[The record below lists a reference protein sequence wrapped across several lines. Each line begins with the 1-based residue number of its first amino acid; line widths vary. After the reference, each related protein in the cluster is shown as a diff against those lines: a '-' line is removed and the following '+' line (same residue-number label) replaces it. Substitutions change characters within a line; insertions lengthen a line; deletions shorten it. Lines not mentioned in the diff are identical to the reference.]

1 MDVIKSAGLSDS
13 IINNPTDEQNDINK
27 YDMTSNNDLYRI
39 SSYMDKN
46 TEDNFR
52 NMYNTGFGRFA
63 QYNDDGG
70 DFQTDETKFY
80 ADTIFPCNLAL
91 EQSCPMNEECLPI
104 SMIKSRK
111 GFCNCINDYQ
121 RNDQGKCVK
130 SIDKLADKIYK
141 IANDVG
147 LDVDNNNN
155 NGGENTNDAGT
166 KPDLLIDPTEIDGK
180 KLTVSINSKTVRLP
194 EKEVQLAAYTIPDEK
209 SSGDTYQ
216 YLWTLI
222 SQPSGEINGTMSDQR
237 KDHVKLSNLS
247 EGLYKFKVIVTGTNT
262 NSYGETY
269 ANVTVL
275 PEKHINKP
283 PIVIITPVQQTVK
296 LPTSNAILDGS
307 TSTDDDKIV
316 SWHWDLIQGPIGYQP
331 KLPETSTL
339 LLDDLSA
346 PGNYTF
352 RLTIADSDGAKNSTT
367 ASITVLK
374 IIDYPPEANAG
385 SNVIVYLPHNNVT
398 LNGSLST
405 DDRKIVAW
413 EWTKDSND
421 VSKAVD
427 MQDTR
432 TPYLKLSN
440 LEEGIYTFDL
450 KVTDESNQ
458 SSSAKVHVFVKKPTN
473 LPPIANAGT
482 NITINLPKTWTIL
495 NGTQSSD
502 NIKIIHYEWS
512 LISGPPSE
520 VKILNSTNVL
530 ANVTGLTIGQYI
542 FQLYVNDENNN
553 NATDQVWI
561 KVVQEK
567 NTPPIANAGGDQ
579 SVTLPTKTIY
589 LNGTKSNDD
598 FRIVNFTWTRDGSS
612 LAMGTIVGDSNHE
625 PVLIVSFFYFL
636 KHTCIEIDKILK
648 FQITNIVPGRYVFKL
663 TVTDDQG
670 LTGTDTVSI
679 IVHPDPML
687 LNLVEITLSV
697 GVSVLTQSELESLEQ
712 KLLLLLGD
720 NTMLRV
726 RELKTEY
733 KTGEAVLVFY
743 VEKTV
748 NSDNLI
754 TQNILLKFHFFLP
767 SQTSDS
773 QIVLM
778 SGFDVEKLLLDKF
791 WKDSAILGTMISN
804 VRTVLC
810 QNTCSGHGVCNA
822 ETRACMCETFWMP
835 DIFYFWGIREANC
848 GMTLHLINFKVYV
861 FTFNFFFYFF

>member
-1 MDVIKSAGLSDS
+1 MILQKIIVTVLIPLIYILKICSTQQNLNEYCPKMYNHIFNGCAPMGNWQSGNFTQTSATTLYTCLLECCKQQQNCNAAIFFNQKCFHVDCATDNLCLPNHKNNTINLKMVLVNPVSEGNTIIKFIKNFLQTKTNFLPFFLDLSWSDVIKNAGLSDLT
-13 IINNPTDEQNDINK
+13 ITDELNDINK
-27 YDMTSNNDLYRI
+27 YELATNNDLYRL

-46 TEDNFR
+46 TEDNFH
-52 NMYNTGFGRFA
+52 NIYNTGFGRFS
-63 QYNDDGG
+63 QYNDDVG
-70 DFQTDETKFY
+70 DLQSDETKFF
-80 ADTIFPCNLAL
+80 DGTIL
-91 EQSCPMNEECLPI
+91 SCDLSAECPINEICLSI
-104 SMIKSRK
+104 TKSK
-111 GFCNCINDYQ
+111 GICSCVSDYQ
-121 RNDQGKCVK
+121 RNGRGKCVK
-130 SIDKLADKIYK
+130 I
-141 IANDVG
+141 G
-147 LDVDNNNN
+147 VDDE
-155 NGGENTNDAGT
+155 NGGGDTNTNDAGT
-166 KPDLLIDPTEIDGK
+166 KPDLIDPSPPEIDGK

-194 EKEVQLAAYTIPDEK
+194 EKEVTLAAYTIPDEK

-222 SQPSGEINGTMSDQR
+222 SQPSGQINGTMSDQR

-247 EGLYKFKVIVTGTNT
+247 EGLYKFKVIVTGTNI

-307 TSTDDDKIV
+307 TSKDDDEII

-473 LPPIANAGT
+473 QPPISNAGT

-495 NGTQSSD
+495 NGTMSSD
-502 NIKIIHYEWS
+502 NIKIINYEWS
-512 LISGPPSE
+512 LISGPPSD
-520 VKILNSTNVL
+520 VKILNATNVL
-530 ANVTGLTIGQYI
+530 ANATGLTIGQYV
-542 FQLYVNDENNN
+542 FQLFVNDENNN
-553 NATDQVWI
+553 NATGQVWI

-567 NTPPIANAGGDQ
+567 NTPPISNAGGDQ

-589 LNGTKSNDD
+589 LNGSRSNDD
-598 FRIVNFTWTRDGSS
+598 FRIINFTWTRDGSS

-625 PVLIVSFFYFL
+625 PVLIVR
-636 KHTCIEIDKILK
+636 K
-648 FQITNIVPGRYVFKL
+648 
-663 TVTDDQG
+663 
-670 LTGTDTVSI
+670 
-679 IVHPDPML
+679 
-687 LNLVEITLSV
+687 
-697 GVSVLTQSELESLEQ
+697 
-712 KLLLLLGD
+712 
-720 NTMLRV
+720 
-726 RELKTEY
+726 
-733 KTGEAVLVFY
+733 
-743 VEKTV
+743 
-748 NSDNLI
+748 
-754 TQNILLKFHFFLP
+754 
-767 SQTSDS
+767 
-773 QIVLM
+773 
-778 SGFDVEKLLLDKF
+778 
-791 WKDSAILGTMISN
+791 
-804 VRTVLC
+804 
-810 QNTCSGHGVCNA
+810 
-822 ETRACMCETFWMP
+822 
-835 DIFYFWGIREANC
+835 
-848 GMTLHLINFKVYV
+848 
-861 FTFNFFFYFF
+861 FFFFFAFSDLK